1 MTKLYEFNA
10 NFGRMGSLHGRFLL
24 DEEREAKLPEIY
36 GKTIHFGEVLRK
48 HSDVSFVL
56 RPSTWRWS
64 RTIKSSLGGPRP
76 SGSPLSRDS
85 TPSNNTL
92 NRSKTKSTTVRQG
105 KAKWDAGTSSR
116 SNKP

>member
-56 RPSTWRWS
+56 RPEHLEMVTDDQEFLGRAKTLGISLESGFDPIQQYFEQVEDEEHYGSTGES
-64 RTIKSSLGGPRP
+64 
-76 SGSPLSRDS
+76 
-85 TPSNNTL
+85 
-92 NRSKTKSTTVRQG
+92 
-105 KAKWDAGTSSR
+105 
-116 SNKP
+116 